1 MQPIKMGK
9 FISTITITIGP
20 AGLGLNK
27 LLWKSLWTHIS
38 HHSFKLI
45 HQSSSDR
52 NFFVTR
58 TTHKV
63 SKFTLCA
70 KSCHNPSRYGL
81 QITFAHSLDHLLFY
95 SGFHNERTLGLNISS
110 VLSLSSLVEQNV
122 PVRLLQLQ
130 SRTYDTRLLR
140 GTRHE
145 EIVRNYLSSFPTIS
159 PFHR

>member
-1 MQPIKMGK
+1 MPPIKVGK

-38 HHSFKLI
+38 HHSIKLL
-45 HQSSSDR
+45 HQSSSDW

-63 SKFTLCA
+63 SKFTFCA

-81 QITFAHSLDHLLFY
+81 QITSSHPLDHLLSSQNFTMK
-95 SGFHNERTLGLNISS
+95 ERLGSISPLFS
-110 VLSLSSLVEQNV
+110 PCHLSLNKTCLFVCYSSSHVLTTHDYSAGQ
-122 PVRLLQLQ
+122 
-130 SRTYDTRLLR
+130 
-140 GTRHE
+140 GTRK
-145 EIVRNYLSSFPTIS
+145 
-159 PFHR
+159 

>member
-81 QITFAHSLDHLLFY
+81 QITSAHSLDHLLY
-95 SGFHNERTLGLNISS
+95 SQDFTMKER
-110 VLSLSSLVEQNV
+110 LSSISPLFSPCHLSSNKTCLFVCYSSSHVLTTHDYSAGQ
-122 PVRLLQLQ
+122 
-130 SRTYDTRLLR
+130 
-140 GTRHE
+140 GTRK
-145 EIVRNYLSSFPTIS
+145 
-159 PFHR
+159 